1 MSDVLHLGDEV
12 EFVTDAFAE
21 QKAPRGTIGVI
32 VDDWADGSNDV
43 EITDPHSGEL
53 VARIRAAEGDIQ
65 LYSGPIEVKEPRKH
79 GILFGR
85 GDDLGGDVEEP
96 PMPDRWGSFQIS
108 GYSPASLA
116 FSQSPPEDAQLT
128 DDIPWELRD
137 EPPSEPV
144 FN

>member
-85 GDDLGGDVEEP
+85 GDDLGAPPGDP
-96 PMPDRWGSFQIS
+96 PSPVPSPFGGMPGRSNGPWYGRE
-108 GYSPASLA
+108 
-116 FSQSPPEDAQLT
+116 SPPEDAQLT